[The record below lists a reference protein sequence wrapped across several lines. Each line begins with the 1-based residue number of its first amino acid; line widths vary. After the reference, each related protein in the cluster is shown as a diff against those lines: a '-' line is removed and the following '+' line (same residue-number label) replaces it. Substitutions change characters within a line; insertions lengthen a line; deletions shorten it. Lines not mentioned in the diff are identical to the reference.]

1 MFQRLKARSALPED
15 SGSSPSTNTAAHKC
29 LWSQSQRI
37 WCLRCLYRRQA
48 HMQTKHPYTQ
58 KQVSKNLKLI
68 YKERNRNKVSLSR
81 GVLINKRGKQ
91 NMLKHLL
98 NFKRYY
104 EDNNKRSFKGVQDS
118 ILISAQR
125 LKWNRQFPKTI
136 NHSWPNTRQ
145 KSKHTNVRTNLESH
159 QEVSRLKYKRPR
171 QKPGGEASSLESQ
184 LDHSDHCFNCPVSN
198 KQSRLLLANLAP
210 TFPSKL
216 NIDHILQTNSHLWIV
231 MQMCWIQ
238 YQHFHSGRGLIE

>member
-1 MFQRLKARSALPED
+1 
-15 SGSSPSTNTAAHKC
+15 
-29 LWSQSQRI
+29 
-37 WCLRCLYRRQA
+37 
-48 HMQTKHPYTQ
+48 MQTKHPYTQ

-125 LKWNRQFPKTI
+125 LKWNRQFPKTF
-136 NHSWPNTRQ
+136 NHS
-145 KSKHTNVRTNLESH
+145 
-159 QEVSRLKYKRPR
+159 
-171 QKPGGEASSLESQ
+171 
-184 LDHSDHCFNCPVSN
+184 
-198 KQSRLLLANLAP
+198 
-210 TFPSKL
+210 
-216 NIDHILQTNSHLWIV
+216 
-231 MQMCWIQ
+231 
-238 YQHFHSGRGLIE
+238 